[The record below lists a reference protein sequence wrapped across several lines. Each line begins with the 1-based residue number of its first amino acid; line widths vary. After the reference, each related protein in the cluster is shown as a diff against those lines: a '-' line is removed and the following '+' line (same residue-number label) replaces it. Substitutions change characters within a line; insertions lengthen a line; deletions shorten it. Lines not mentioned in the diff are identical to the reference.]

1 MQNYFETQK
10 INWDQFSPKDIIFK
24 SNSITKK
31 LLPEENVM
39 SWTTKDSRHGSMA
52 QKTGVKP
59 ISNKNWHNSTYTYY
73 PRDSY
78 KAVFVKLKRVKEEFV
93 CADVDFIN
101 YIPKKDSLGGV
112 VAGLD
117 ALVYISSFHDKYEW
131 KQGSNG
137 NYGKVKTSKVSLPD
151 DEGYRI
157 AYGGQGDSNYL
168 SASEFIE
175 IVDISEAVRRFLIE
189 KVVNLQR
196 GLHKEEGKEEEIL
209 AFA

>member
-39 SWTTKDSRHGSMA
+39 SWTTKDSRHGAMA
-52 QKTGVKP
+52 QKAGVQP
-59 ISNKNWHNSTYTYY
+59 VSNKNWQNSTYTYY

-78 KAVFVKLKRVKEEFV
+78 KAVFVKLTKVKEEFV

-101 YIPKKDSLGGV
+101 YMPKKDSLGGV

-117 ALVYISSFHDKYEW
+117 ALVYINSFHDKWEW
-131 KQGSNG
+131 KQGANG
-137 NYGKVKTSKVSLPD
+137 NYGRVKTSKVSLPD

-196 GLHKEEGKEEEIL
+196 GLHKEDKEEEIL